1 MSGHEKSPDVPD
13 EENPF
18 EAKKRELMQLTKEQL
33 AEMLAQYEVALDQF
47 NPEVRF
53 WLQNMFSIVR
63 VVKRNYTPIFGTLIG
78 MRWKPEAYIIYAYEE
93 IPQYDKGE
101 DLAERKI
108 VTIPASMTVY
118 IEAIQEQQKIPKK
131 TPSYGYSN
139 I

>member
-1 MSGHEKSPDVPD
+1 MSEQEKKNEIPQ

-18 EAKKRELMQLTKEQL
+18 EIKKRELMQLSKEEL
-33 AEMLAQYEVALDQF
+33 VEILAQYEVALDQF

-53 WLQNMFSIVR
+53 WMQNMFSLVR
-63 VVKRNYTPIFGTLIG
+63 AVKRNYTPIFGTLIG

-93 IPQYDKGE
+93 IPQYDKDE

-118 IEAIQEQQKIPKK
+118 IEAIQDQRKIPKK
-131 TPSYGYSN
+131 KPNYSFG
-139 I
+139 